1 MLKSILVNSLE
12 TQKEFLEFPARLF
25 RNEKNYIRP
34 LDKDIEEILIPT
46 KINFSEMELVKDFF
60 LKMQKIKQ

>member
-1 MLKSILVNSLE
+1 MLKSILVNSPE

-34 LDKDIEEILIPT
+34 LNKDIEDVFNP
-46 KINFSEMELVKDFF
+46 KKNKVK
-60 LKMQKIKQ
+60 KRK